1 MASIHLQLQPLVPAT
16 RVVFERHQARAPR
29 PLSAY
34 ALTAHLLWQDHFT
47 FYWAEVGDHFF
58 LFAAYDGHLYMP
70 LPPLPSPDPGMVAAC
85 FDLMNARNRHPGISR
100 IENIAEEDAPFY
112 RAMGFALLPKDP
124 EYLYARSALVDLQGN
139 RHKTARWA
147 CNHFVR
153 HHSSP
158 HPTDRCY
165 LPSDLPACL
174 NLWRRWRSRRSN
186 PDRVYQQM
194 LDDSESVHRRM
205 LTETETLG
213 LTGWVIEIGG
223 ELVGYTFGF
232 PLSRDLF
239 CIASEVADPDH
250 SGAAAYLFRAFCRA
264 LSDYEW
270 INTMDDSGLE
280 NLRRAK
286 ERYRP
291 DRRAAS
297 FLAREIE

>member
-1 MASIHLQLQPLVPAT
+1 MAGIRLQPVDPNTRARFEHYAT
-16 RVVFERHQARAPR
+16 RASRS
-29 PLSAY
+29 LSAY

-47 FYWAEVGDHFF
+47 FYWAEAGDHFL
-58 LFAAYDGHLYMP
+58 LFAEYDGHIYMP
-70 LPPLPSPDPGMVAAC
+70 LPPLPAPDPGIVAAC
-85 FDLMNARNRHPGISR
+85 FDLMNARNRHSEISR
-100 IENIAEEDAPFY
+100 IENIAEEDTPLY
-112 RAMGFALLPKDP
+112 QAMGLAVLPKDP
-124 EYLYARSALVDLQGN
+124 EYLYARSALVDLKGD
-139 RHKTARWA
+139 RYKTPRWA
-147 CNHFVR
+147 CNHFLR
-153 HHSSP
+153 HHPPP
-158 HPTDRCY
+158 HLTDRRY

-174 NLWRRWRSRRSN
+174 NLWRRWRSHRCN

-205 LTETETLG
+205 LTKTESLG
-213 LTGWVIEIGG
+213 LTGWVIEVAG

-232 PLSRDLF
+232 PLSNETF
-239 CIASEVADPDH
+239 CIASEVADPGR
-250 SGAAAYLFRAFCRA
+250 SGAAAYLFRSFCRA

-291 DRRAAS
+291 DRRAAN

>member
-1 MASIHLQLQPLVPAT
+1 MADIDLQPLGPDT
-16 RVVFERHQARAPR
+16 RARFEHYAARTPR

-47 FYWAEVGDHFF
+47 FCWAEAGDHF
-58 LFAAYDGHLYMP
+58 LFFAEYDGHLYMP
-70 LPPLPSPDPGMVAAC
+70 LPPLPSPDPGIVAAC

-112 RAMGFALLPKDP
+112 RAMGLALLPKGP

-147 CNHFVR
+147 CNHFLR
-153 HHSSP
+153 HHPPP
-158 HPTDRCY
+158 HLTDRRY

-205 LTETETLG
+205 LTETEVLG
-213 LTGWVIEIGG
+213 LTGWVIEIDG
-223 ELVGYTFGF
+223 ELAGYTFGF
-232 PLSRDLF
+232 PLSHDLF
-239 CIASEVADPDH
+239 CIASEVADPGR
-250 SGAAAYLFRAFCRA
+250 SGAAAYLFRTFCRA
-264 LSDYEW
+264 LSGYRW
-270 INTMDDSGLE
+270 INTMDASGLE

-291 DRRAAS
+291 TRRLGS
-297 FLAREIE
+297 FLARAIA